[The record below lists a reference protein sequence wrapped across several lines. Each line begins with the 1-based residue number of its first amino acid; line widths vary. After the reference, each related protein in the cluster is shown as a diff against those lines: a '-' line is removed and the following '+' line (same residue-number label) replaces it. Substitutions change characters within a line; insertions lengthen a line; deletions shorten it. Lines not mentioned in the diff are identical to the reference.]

1 MSRYI
6 TGTGGGSGGGG
17 SGGGGGGG
25 TVRQERFISSGTFN
39 VPSGVT
45 SAEVLVV
52 AGGGGGGRG
61 YSWQVSHAGGGGQGG
76 QVKCE
81 VVDLTGIS
89 SCTIQVGQGGTGVAH
104 SSSDSYN
111 SQPGGRSIFTYGS
124 KEINC
129 VGGRQ
134 GIGGGVG
141 GQGAPHFKQNYN
153 GTNSPDGDNYGN
165 YNQAWITSSLGG
177 HTRGAGGHGR
187 GSNSYSHGSSMN
199 GMKGM
204 YGYGGGGGGGYY
216 NTNNDRAK
224 GGQGQDGGGVSTC
237 YDWWHGHPGN
247 DNNSEAAFRDAQ
259 QNTGG
264 GGAGGNYDQYE
275 YGGDGAD
282 GIVIVTYSV

>member
-6 TGTGGGSGGGG
+6 TGGASGASGGAG
-17 SGGGGGGG
+17 GGGGGGG
-25 TVRQERFISSGTFN
+25 TVRQERFISSGTFT

-52 AGGGGGGRG
+52 GGGGGGGRG

-89 SCTIQVGQGGTGVAH
+89 SCSIVVGTGGQRTSH

-111 SQPGGRSIFTYGS
+111 SKPGGKSSFTYGS
-124 KEINC
+124 DVIEC
-129 VGGRQ
+129 LGGRQ

-141 GQGAPHFKQNYN
+141 GQGAPHWQDFYN
-153 GTNSPDGDNYGN
+153 STYSQDGDNYGF
-165 YNQAWITSSLGG
+165 YSSTWHSSTGG

-187 GSNSYSHGSSMN
+187 GSDSSSNYNMHGMP
-199 GMKGM
+199 GM

-216 NTNNDRAK
+216 SSNNAYGK
-224 GGQGQDGGGVSTC
+224 GGQGSDGGGMASC
-237 YDWWHGHPGN
+237 YDWWHGGPGG
-247 DNNSEAAFRDAQ
+247 DNTSKAYFRYAEK
-259 QNTGG
+259 NTGG
-264 GGAGGNYDQYE
+264 GGAGGNYHNNED
-275 YGGDGAD
+275 GGSGAD

>member
-6 TGTGGGSGGGG
+6 TGGAGGSSG
-17 SGGGGGGG
+17 SGGGGGG
-25 TVRQERFISSGTFN
+25 TVRQERFITSGTFT

-81 VVDLTGIS
+81 VINLTGIS
-89 SCTIQVGQGGTGVAH
+89 SCAIIIGSGGTATNH

-111 SQPGGRSIFTYGS
+111 SRPGGKSSFTYGGTLI
-124 KEINC
+124 EC

-141 GQGAPHFKQNYN
+141 GQGAPHWKDFHN
-153 GTNSPDGDNYGN
+153 GTTSVDNDNYGYYSDTWHN
-165 YNQAWITSSLGG
+165 SSGG

-187 GSNSYSHGSSMN
+187 GSDGSSNYTLN
-199 GMKGM
+199 GMKG
-204 YGYGGGGGGGYY
+204 YLGYGGGGGGSYY
-216 NTNNDRAK
+216 DSSNNRAK
-224 GGQGQDGGGVSTC
+224 GGQGQDGGGIGTN
-237 YDWWHGHPGN
+237 YDWWQGGPGA
-247 DNNSEAAFRDAQ
+247 DNTSQAYFRNAQ
-259 QNTGG
+259 KNTGG
-264 GGAGGNYDQYE
+264 GGAGGNYSNNE
-275 YGGDGAD
+275 IGGDGAA

>member
-6 TGTGGGSGGGG
+6 TGGASGTSAGGS
-17 SGGGGGGG
+17 SGGG
-25 TVRQERFISSGTFN
+25 TVRQERFITSGTFN
-39 VPSGVT
+39 VPAGVT

-89 SCTIQVGQGGTGVAH
+89 SCAIVVGSGGSATNH

-129 VGGRQ
+129 LGGRQ

-141 GQGAPHFKQNYN
+141 GQGGPHWK
-153 GTNSPDGDNYGN
+153 TNVNNTSSPDGDSYGE
-165 YNQAWITSSLGG
+165 YNNTWVNTTGG
-177 HTRGAGGHGR
+177 HNRGAGGSGR
-187 GSNSYSHGSSMN
+187 GSDGDGLYTMHGMN
-199 GMKGM
+199 GM
-204 YGYGGGGGGGYY
+204 YGFGGGGGGGYY
-216 NTNNDRAK
+216 DSNNRGAK
-224 GGQGQDGGGVSTC
+224 GGQGQDGGGIATH
-237 YDWWHGHPGN
+237 YDWWQGDPGQ
-247 DNNSEAAFRDAQ
+247 DNTSEAAFRNAE

-264 GGAGGNYDQYE
+264 GGAGGNYNNNE
-275 YGGDGAD
+275 RGGNGAN

>member
-6 TGTGGGSGGGG
+6 TGGATGASGG

-45 SAEVLVV
+45 SAEVLLV

-81 VVDLTGIS
+81 VVDLTGIA
-89 SCTIQVGQGGTGVAH
+89 SCAIIIGSGGQRTSH

-111 SQPGGRSIFTYGS
+111 SYPGGKSSFTYS
-124 KEINC
+124 SNVIEC

-141 GQGAPHFKQNYN
+141 GMGGPHWQDYYN
-153 GTNSPDGDNYGN
+153 SRTSPDGDNYG
-165 YNQAWITSSLGG
+165 YYSSGWWSTTGG

-187 GSNSYSHGSSMN
+187 GSDGSGNYNMHGMP
-199 GMKGM
+199 GM

-216 NTNNDRAK
+216 SSSNSQAK
-224 GGQGQDGGGVSTC
+224 GGQGSDGGGVASC
-237 YDWWHGHPGN
+237 YDWWHGGPGG
-247 DNNSEAAFRDAQ
+247 DNQSKAYHRWGER
-259 QNTGG
+259 NTGG
-264 GGAGGNYDQYE
+264 GGAGGNYNQNE
-275 YGGDGAD
+275 EGGSGAA
-282 GIVIVTYSV
+282 GICIVTYTV